1 MTQITINRAAVED
14 VETIQAIGRQTF
26 SETFAKSNTEE
37 DMQKYLD
44 ENFSTG
50 KIYAELKNPDS
61 LFFIAWEENAA
72 IGYLKLNTGKAQT
85 ELQDDTA
92 IEIERIYVKGEYHGK
107 KVGQMLYEKAIE
119 IARLQRRSYIWL
131 AVWEENARAI
141 SFYKKNG
148 FVEFDQHIF
157 KLGNDEQVDIMMK
170 KAIDK

>member
-1 MTQITINRAAVED
+1 M
-14 VETIQAIGRQTF
+14 
-26 SETFAKSNTEE
+26 
-37 DMQKYLD
+37 
-44 ENFSTG
+44 
-50 KIYAELKNPDS
+50 
-61 LFFIAWEENAA
+61 
-72 IGYLKLNTGKAQT
+72 
-85 ELQDDTA
+85 
-92 IEIERIYVKGEYHGK
+92 GK

-141 SFYKKNG
+141 KFYKKNG